1 MNGLLEAIDTSP
13 NFENFIAKC
22 PHCGFRNI
30 YNRVS
35 DLQDTHPISYREVIC
50 LKPECRNPFYINGDI
65 AAPVYQMIIFDCHN
79 LLKQKRYIYC
89 ILNLTQA
96 CEIFFSLYARIQLI
110 YRHYSAKEH
119 NICKMNELLILFNQK
134 VKTYTFAKLR
144 NLFINL
150 VMLENMSGDL
160 NESEDMLNTISE
172 FTVEPSNRIIAQV
185 EDHKIRDLLQRLKSS
200 EINILRNKVI
210 HKYAY
215 RPSKEET
222 ECLFK
227 ETKKILYSLTALL
240 NIKTD
245 ETNINSLLGNI

>member
-1 MNGLLEAIDTSP
+1 MDELLEAVEIET

-35 DLQDTHPISYREVIC
+35 DLQDIRPISRRGVTC
-50 LKPECRNPFYINGDI
+50 LSPECRYPFDINGDT
-65 AAPVYQMIIFDCHN
+65 AAPVYQMLIFDCHN
-79 LLKQKRYIYC
+79 LLKEKRYIYC

-110 YRHYSAKEH
+110 YRNYSAKEH
-119 NICKMNELLILFNQK
+119 NICKMNELLTLFHQK
-134 VKTYTFAKLR
+134 VKTYAFAKLR

-150 VMLENMSGDL
+150 VMLENMPRDL
-160 NESEDMLNTISE
+160 NESEDMLNAISE
-172 FTVEPSNRIIAQV
+172 YTEEPSDRSIAQV
-185 EDHKIRDLLQRLKSS
+185 EDHKMRDLLQRLKSS

-210 HKYAY
+210 HKFAY

-222 ECLFK
+222 ENLFK
-227 ETKKILYSLTALL
+227 ETKNIIYLLAGLL
-240 NIKTD
+240 NINAD